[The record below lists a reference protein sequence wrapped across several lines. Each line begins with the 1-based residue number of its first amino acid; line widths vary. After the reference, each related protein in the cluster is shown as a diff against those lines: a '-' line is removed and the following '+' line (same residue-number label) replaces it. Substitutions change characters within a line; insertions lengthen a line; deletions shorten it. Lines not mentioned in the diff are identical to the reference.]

1 MKKNKLTLI
10 LIVVLLVL
18 FLPLSISSFILH
30 KKYTTPVVIN
40 PKREFKFENKLYF
53 YRGNNLLGT
62 YDCENFND
70 FCDYASTKEEEK
82 KYILKEP
89 ESLGGRLSLI
99 NNRFAFLI
107 DSPTSKLNEA
117 PVLLYDLTRNN
128 VIGSYKEIKNY
139 GMGLDKDYYII
150 KNEKDLWGVMT
161 FSDGIELALPFNYEF
176 IGINNSLSENGLL
189 NSNIFVAM
197 KDNEW
202 QLFDSKGQELSPVFK
217 SEIYNY
223 DNHYIILDDI
233 DGMKFMNYQGEA
245 VFNGRYQYLD
255 FSEDNPNYLYVIDQ
269 ANNFYIYNLRTRN
282 AITDPH
288 YVSSISDVRVV
299 EENGRLRLYI
309 NDVLIENVVVNQ
321 DSIDDNDLDVDIG

>member
-62 YDCENFND
+62 YECENFND

-82 KYILKEP
+82 KYNLKEP

-139 GMGLDKDYYII
+139 GIGLDKDYYII

-161 FSDGIELALPFNYEF
+161 FNDGIELALPFNYEF

-202 QLFDSKGQELSPVFK
+202 QLLDGKGQELSPVFK

-223 DNHYIILDDI
+223 DDQTIILKEMT
-233 DGMKFMNYQGEA
+233 GVKFVNYQGEMI
-245 VFNGRYQYLD
+245 FNGFYQYID
-255 FSEDNPNYLYVIDQ
+255 YNEENPNYLHVIDYD
-269 ANNFYIYNLRTRN
+269 NNYYIYDLK
-282 AITDPH
+282 AKKSITNPH
-288 YVSSISDVRVV
+288 YVSSIHDVRIV
-299 EENGRLRLYI
+299 EERGMLRLYI
-309 NDVLIENVVVNQ
+309 NDTLIENVVVNQ
-321 DSIDDNDLDVDIG
+321 DLIDDDIDVDIG

>member
-82 KYILKEP
+82 KYNLKEP

-139 GMGLDKDYYII
+139 GIGLDKDYYII

-161 FSDGIELALPFNYEF
+161 FNDGIELALPFNYEF

-202 QLFDSKGQELSPVFK
+202 QLLDGKGQELSPVFK

-223 DNHYIILDDI
+223 DDQTIILKEMT
-233 DGMKFMNYQGEA
+233 GVKFVNYQGEMI
-245 VFNGRYQYLD
+245 FNGFYQYID
-255 FSEDNPNYLYVIDQ
+255 YNEENPNYLHVIDYD
-269 ANNFYIYNLRTRN
+269 NNYYIYDLK
-282 AITDPH
+282 AKKSITNPH
-288 YVSSISDVRVV
+288 YVSSIHDVRIV
-299 EENGRLRLYI
+299 EERGMLRLYI
-309 NDVLIENVVVNQ
+309 NDTLIENVVVNQ
-321 DSIDDNDLDVDIG
+321 DLIDDDIDVDIG